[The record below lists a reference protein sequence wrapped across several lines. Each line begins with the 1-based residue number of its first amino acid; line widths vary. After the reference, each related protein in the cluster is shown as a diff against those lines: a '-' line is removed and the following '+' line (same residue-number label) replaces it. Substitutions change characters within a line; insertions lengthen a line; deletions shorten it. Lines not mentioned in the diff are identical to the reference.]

1 MNTKIVLALA
11 GIATMAVA
19 VGLSISNRRDRVSR
33 YIRTHSICFIIFIFI
48 FVVKYQKDN
57 NLRGNIND
65 KA

>member
-33 YIRTHSICFIIFIFI
+33 YIRTHSRWPYRCAK
-48 FVVKYQKDN
+48 VM
-57 NLRGNIND
+57 
-65 KA
+65 